1 MSYLNI
7 KLKKKLKF
15 RLDLSQ
21 LIPGKI
27 GKKTKTEIKALKISY
42 GNEKRNISDF
52 FSISGTLK
60 NGIIFK
66 GDLSKCDYIGNQMKN
81 GEIIINGNTGN
92 YLGNEMSGG
101 RIIANGSTSDYAG
114 CSLQGGEIII
124 KKILEIT
131 WEVLSKVIK

>member
-27 GKKTKTEIKALKISY
+27 GKKTKTEIKTLEISY

-81 GEIIINGNTGN
+81 GEIIINGNAGN
-92 YLGNEMSGG
+92 YLGNKIKDHFSF
-101 RIIANGSTSDYAG
+101 
-114 CSLQGGEIII
+114 GEKLDVKIEYIEE
-124 KKILEIT
+124 KKPKLLT
-131 WEVLSKVIK
+131 H

>member
-21 LIPGKI
+21 LIPDKI
-27 GKKTKTEIKALKISY
+27 GKKTKTKIKTLQISY
-42 GNEKRNISDF
+42 GNETRNISDF

-66 GDLSKCDYIGNQMKN
+66 GRL
-81 GEIIINGNTGN
+81 
-92 YLGNEMSGG
+92 
-101 RIIANGSTSDYAG
+101 
-114 CSLQGGEIII
+114 I
-124 KKILEIT
+124 KM
-131 WEVLSKVIK
+131 